1 MFSKTLL
8 KCAVYLW
15 TAYAVTVSERGLHQ
29 QYSSEKRGICLS
41 IAVETQSQR
50 QKSFLPLPLLREIS
64 KWASRGGKASGAVP
78 GPRRLSDALIMRLP
92 SIPSH
97 TPHSTA
103 APIQPPFYPSLALV
117 SSQFTYPY
125 VCVNASRL
133 LGVHREWEEVFVAQ
147 GLAEP
152 FKGTRSGL
160 FQREVGFIRAV
171 SKPAC

>member
-1 MFSKTLL
+1 MFSKSLL

-15 TAYAVTVSERGLHQ
+15 TVYVVTVSERGFYQ

-133 LGVHREWEEVFVAQ
+133 LSAHREWEEVFVAQ
-147 GLAEP
+147 RLAEP

-160 FQREVGFIRAV
+160 FQREVGFTLGV
-171 SKPAC
+171 SKPTS